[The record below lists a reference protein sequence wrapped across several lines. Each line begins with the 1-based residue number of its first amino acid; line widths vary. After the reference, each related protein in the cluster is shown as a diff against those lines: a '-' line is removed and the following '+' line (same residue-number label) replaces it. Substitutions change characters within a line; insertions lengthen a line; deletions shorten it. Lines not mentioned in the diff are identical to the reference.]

1 MQYRI
6 AHTDSFDERQN
17 TMSNGNNPQSRA
29 TKAEAKAAR
38 KQAATNNV
46 PATTAAPA
54 IIVKAKATK
63 EPKEAKPKIADDPS
77 KITIAALSREL
88 KKDPKTVRA
97 RLRRLY
103 DQDTDK
109 VLPQPVE
116 GGQRWTFDV
125 SKKDALLA
133 LIAND
138 AE

>member
-1 MQYRI
+1 
-6 AHTDSFDERQN
+6 
-17 TMSNGNNPQSRA
+17 MSNGNNPQSRA
-29 TKAEAKAAR
+29 TKADIRASR
-38 KQAATNNV
+38 KIAATNNV
-46 PATTAAPA
+46 PATMKPAEAPA

-63 EPKEAKPKIADDPS
+63 EPKEAKAKIADDPS

-88 KKDPKTVRA
+88 QKDPKTVRA

>member
-1 MQYRI
+1 
-6 AHTDSFDERQN
+6 
-17 TMSNGNNPQSRA
+17 MSNHRNPQSRA

-38 KQAATNNV
+38 TPNL
-46 PATTAAPA
+46 PATTETPA

-63 EPKEAKPKIADDPS
+63 EPKEAKPKVADDPS

-88 KKDPKTVRA
+88 GKDPKTVRA

-103 DQDTDK
+103 DQDADK